1 MREIGSGDGSASE
14 KETEIGVRKDGK
26 GSTCERT
33 VHGGR
38 ESLLGT
44 GLVLVTGE
52 SPKTHQFWCGIAS
65 PRCHHLVRQ
74 PLI

>member
-1 MREIGSGDGSASE
+1 MREIGGGDGSASE
-14 KETEIGVRKDGK
+14 KENEIGVRKDGK

-44 GLVLVTGE
+44 GLVLAFL
-52 SPKTHQFWCGIAS
+52 K
-65 PRCHHLVRQ
+65 
-74 PLI
+74 